1 MVRMRNLSPRFA
13 SLTPMDWPTLA
24 VSSKMGSTRRVLLD
38 ILRSTWTPSL
48 RFSSSPLVPSRASLS
63 APTMRSLPC
72 PPISLIHV
80 LQHFLY
86 IYQCLLHWSF
96 SLDTVPQ
103 TPQDAPQRLLN
114 NPASLQ
120 RKYVKIRDDPN
131 MRKRRVDLR
140 NAVKAGEQNALK
152 MLAKLFD

>member
-1 MVRMRNLSPRFA
+1 M
-13 SLTPMDWPTLA
+13 
-24 VSSKMGSTRRVLLD
+24 
-38 ILRSTWTPSL
+38 
-48 RFSSSPLVPSRASLS
+48 
-63 APTMRSLPC
+63 
-72 PPISLIHV
+72 
-80 LQHFLY
+80 
-86 IYQCLLHWSF
+86 
-96 SLDTVPQ
+96 DTVPQ